1 MTTSTL
7 KIVVA
12 GVCFVGLV
20 LGVVCF
26 GSMKER
32 KTMALTKASS
42 VRKAAIPPIDV
53 SVPTQTETA
62 TFALG

>member
-12 GVCFVGLV
+12 GVCFVGIV
-20 LGVVCF
+20 LGVIYL
-26 GSMKER
+26 GATKER
-32 KTMALTKASS
+32 KTMALTEASS